1 MSPPELSELTPELV
15 RLRVVERKQKQ
26 GELWISQK
34 SGGKKK
40 LRMLYLIKRVSRSWS
55 RATKDFMVR

>member
-34 SGGKKK
+34 SGGKMK